1 MRELTQVE
9 IENVSGGVIDLGK
22 LWGDFRRIIRE
33 LPSAYQDAITST
45 ADMMCIG
52 TGNC

>member
-1 MRELTQVE
+1 MRELTQ
-9 IENVSGGVIDLGK
+9 IETEAVNGAGWLAELTKDVIYTLQQ
-22 LWGDFRRIIRE
+22 
-33 LPSAYQDAITST
+33 LPTIYQTAITST